1 MKLGSIFAC
10 DDVIGQLEVMG
21 ITDNSLKV
29 KDGFVFVDIHNN
41 PQYRADAVKNGAIA
55 LVVQEKTN
63 FKNQIVVKNTVKA
76 FSEMSAKWFNNPA
89 DKLKLIG
96 VTGTNG
102 KTTITYLLKEILEA
116 AGKKV
121 GVIGTIQN
129 LVCGEVIPTVNTTP
143 NAFEL
148 NRLFASMVDKDCE
161 YAILEVS
168 SHALDMGRV
177 EGLKF
182 DTAVFT
188 NLTQDH
194 LDYHK
199 DMEGYYIAKKKLFNM
214 CNNAVVNIDD
224 EYGKRL
230 FNEISCNKKSISL
243 ENNADYIAKSL
254 NLQPYFTEYKLLT
267 DKIEHI
273 KINLPGKFS
282 VYNSLSVIATADYL
296 KISRETIAH
305 TLKSFVGVKGRAEVL
320 NNTGNFTVVID
331 YAHTPDGL
339 KNILKTFNECK
350 KNRLIVL
357 FGCGGDRDKNKR
369 SLMGEI
375 ASIYADYVIVT
386 SDNPRTEDPKAI
398 ISDIVK
404 GILPSKPH
412 KILENRRDAIKF
424 ALSIAEKDDIIVLA
438 GKGHETYQIIGD
450 EKIHFDERE
459 VVKQALS

>member
-1 MKLGSIFAC
+1 MKLGAIIAC
-10 DDVIGQLEVMG
+10 DGNIGQLEVMG

-29 KDGFVFVDIHNN
+29 KKGFVFVDIHNN
-41 PQYRADAVKNGAIA
+41 PQYRADAVKNGAVA
-55 LVVQEKTN
+55 LVVQNKTN
-63 FKNQIVVKNTVKA
+63 FKNQIIVENTVKA
-76 FSEMSAKWFNNPA
+76 FSEMSARWFNNPA

-148 NRLFASMVDKDCE
+148 NRLFSTMLENGCE
-161 YAILEVS
+161 YVILEVS

-177 EGLKF
+177 EGLRF
-182 DTAVFT
+182 NTAVFT

-199 DMEGYYIAKKKLFNM
+199 DMESYYLAKKKLFSM
-214 CNNAVVNIDD
+214 CDNAVINIDN

-230 FNEISCNKKSISL
+230 FNEIECNKKSISL

-254 NLQPYFTEYKLLT
+254 NLQPRFTEYKLLT
-267 DKIEHI
+267 DKIDHI
-273 KINLPGKFS
+273 KVNLPGKFS
-282 VYNSLSVIATADYL
+282 VYNSLCAIAASDYL
-296 KISRETIAH
+296 GISRETITLA
-305 TLKSFVGVKGRAEVL
+305 LKSFRGVNGRAEVL
-320 NNTGNFTVVID
+320 NNTGDFTVVID

-339 KNILKTFNECK
+339 KNILKTFKECK
-350 KNRLIVL
+350 KNRLILL
-357 FGCGGDRDKNKR
+357 FGCGGDRDKTKR

-404 GILPSKPH
+404 GILPSKSH
-412 KILENRRDAIKF
+412 KILENRREAIKF

-438 GKGHETYQIIGD
+438 GKGHETYQIIGN